1 MTERRAADNQGPNRV
16 RGEAGAATA
25 PGTGDD
31 ASRPDLVGS
40 VLAGRYRIVEKLGE
54 GAMGAVYLGEHLK
67 IGRMDAIKVLR
78 GSLAGDQ
85 EAIARFVRGA
95 RNVSAV
101 QHPNVCVIY
110 DFSDTDD
117 GDRFL
122 AMEFVAGE
130 SLRELLEREG
140 ALPLERAVDIACQA
154 AEGLQAAH
162 EAGIV
167 HRDLKPANLM
177 IARARNGRDQVKV
190 VDFDIA
196 KSASGGE
203 EIEVTRLGFV
213 IGTPEYMAPE
223 QLIGDRVDG
232 RSDVFALA
240 LVLVRMLTGALPYRA
255 ESTQDMMVQRL
266 TGSPMTLAE
275 LKPGADFPARLQ
287 AALDRALARKPE
299 DRFASAADF
308 AREIAATLPTRDG
321 PRTAAGPVVGTE
333 SVPAGSGRSEIP
345 ETRLSVPPGAELS
358 APRGAETRGF
368 RAAPLATAATLLL
381 LLAAGAGW
389 LLLGGIGAP
398 VEEPASV
405 ATVAQPGTSATA
417 DRGSLESHVNLAD
430 SPADTGLEP
439 TGVAPAAGEGARQP
453 QTTPAPPG
461 ERVGSVPADPV
472 PRRSDLTAEQ
482 ASAALLRQLDLLGD
496 DPAIRAPRRVLQAV
510 RDTATLV
517 WRLGDAGARDRA
529 FAAYVLGSA
538 WLASEDPAQCVTW
551 LERAL
556 TLRPDGPGFQE
567 LLASCRRQ
575 SP

>member
-1 MTERRAADNQGPNRV
+1 MTERRGAGDRGSDRLKGRTASATVLAA
-16 RGEAGAATA
+16 
-25 PGTGDD
+25 GDD
-31 ASRPDLVGS
+31 ASPPDLVGS

-67 IGRMDAIKVLR
+67 IGRMDAIKILR

-117 GDRFL
+117 GDQFL

-140 ALPLERAVDIACQA
+140 ALPLERAIDIGCQA
-154 AEGLQAAH
+154 ADGLQAAH

-177 IARARNGRDQVKV
+177 IARARDGRDQVKV

-196 KSASGGE
+196 KSATEGE
-203 EIEVTRLGFV
+203 ETEVTRLGFV

-275 LKPGADFPARLQ
+275 LRPGTEFPVGLQ
-287 AALDRALARKPE
+287 VALDRALARKPE
-299 DRFASAADF
+299 DRYASAAEF

-321 PRTAAGPVVGTE
+321 PRTTAGPVVGPE
-333 SVPAGSGRSEIP
+333 SAPATAGRAEVP
-345 ETRLSVPPGAELS
+345 ETRLSVVPAAEPGTRRA
-358 APRGAETRGF
+358 ATRGV
-368 RAAPLATAATLLL
+368 RAVPMAAAATLLL
-381 LLAAGAGW
+381 LLAAGTWW
-389 LLLGGIGAP
+389 LMLGEVDEP

-405 ATVAQPGTSATA
+405 ATAAEPGAA
-417 DRGSLESHVNLAD
+417 APAIHGSLD
-430 SPADTGLEP
+430 SEVDLPGSTYAGREP
-439 TGVAPAAGEGARQP
+439 TEAAPAASEGVRQ
-453 QTTPAPPG
+453 QTTAALPAPG
-461 ERVGSVPADPV
+461 QRVDEAPSDLA
-472 PRRSDLTAEQ
+472 PRRGGLTAEQ

-496 DPAIRAPRRVLQAV
+496 DPAIRVPRGVLQAV

-517 WRLGDAGARDRA
+517 WRLSDAGARDRA

-538 WLASEDPAQCVTW
+538 WLAAEEPGQCVTW

-575 SP
+575 RP